1 MSRFGHICWWV
12 LLSAALSLGSA
23 QATPGQLDAAFGS
36 NGTRYPVDALSQYF
50 VGNHVAVAGNG
61 AIYVAGECNPVLSLV
76 SCVRKVMPD
85 GSIDARYATNG
96 NYTLQV
102 GSYRFSNVVG
112 IALSPVDGTLA
123 VAGGCRDTTT
133 AQLGGCIIRLDQGGN
148 LVPIRQWAG
157 SNQYIYVDTLVPTAL
172 AQLPNGDLTIAG
184 YCDQFSG
191 AISKFCLSTVRSNA
205 TFSTT
210 SAVYPGDF
218 WQVNAVLGK
227 TDQNLWV
234 VSNCKDDRTFAVCLS
249 RVLVLSLF
257 DPTFGANGTRFLT
270 EPAGVPSTVAPVLI
284 ESSAALLQPDG
295 KIIIAGL
302 CRSNGAYRCVKRYNA
317 DASIDTDWAVGSATP
332 HTLLLGGANQVLAL
346 STNTRDALALQSDGK
361 LLYATVLAQQPVVTP
376 ARSDIVLHRINA
388 DGSFD
393 TSFGANGDGRTRITT
408 WDATPAN
415 SPVNSAPSSLA
426 LTSDDSAIVLG
437 GCKAT
442 TGTNPPILACLAK
455 LQGGPFQASRC
466 SADIDGD
473 GLINASPDAL
483 ILARVALGFTGNAVI
498 ANIAFASHA
507 TRQTWPAIRDY
518 LFNQCGMAVSP

>member
-36 NGTRYPVDALSQYF
+36 NGTRYPVDALSQVF

-61 AIYVAGECNPVLSLV
+61 AIYVAGECNV
-76 SCVRKVMPD
+76 SSTVVCVRKLTPD
-85 GSIDARYATNG
+85 GNVDPSYATSG
-96 NYTLQV
+96 YYTLSV
-102 GSYRFSNVVG
+102 GGYTFVGVVG
-112 IALSPVDGTLA
+112 IALRPADGTLA
-123 VAGGCRDTTT
+123 VAGTCIDSTNG
-133 AQLGGCIIRLDQGGN
+133 QFGGCIIRLDHGGN
-148 LVPIRQWAG
+148 LVPLRQWQG
-157 SNQYIYVDTLVPTAL
+157 SNQYIYVDTLLPTAF
-172 AQLPNGDLTIAG
+172 AQLPSGALTIAG
-184 YCDQFSG
+184 FCDLVS
-191 AISKFCLSTVRSNA
+191 AAVSKFCLSTVRSNE
-205 TFSTT
+205 TFGTT
-210 SAVYPGDF
+210 SAVYPGDL
-218 WQVNAVLGK
+218 WQVSAVLGK

-234 VSNCKDDRTFAVCLS
+234 VSNCKDDRTFAVCL
-249 RVLVLSLF
+249 VKILNLFLV
-257 DPTFGANGTRFLT
+257 DTTFGPNGARLLT
-270 EPAGVPSTVAPVLI
+270 EPAGLPSTVAPAWI
-284 ESSAALLQPDG
+284 DSSAALLQPDG

-361 LLYATVLAQQPVVTP
+361 LLYATVLAQQPAATP
-376 ARSDIVLHRINA
+376 ARSDIVVHRINA

-393 TSFGANGDGRTRITT
+393 TTYGANGDGRTRITT

-426 LTSDDSAIVLG
+426 LTGDDSAIVLG

-483 ILARVALGFTGNAVI
+483 ILTRVALGFTGNAVI
-498 ANIAFASHA
+498 ANITFASHA